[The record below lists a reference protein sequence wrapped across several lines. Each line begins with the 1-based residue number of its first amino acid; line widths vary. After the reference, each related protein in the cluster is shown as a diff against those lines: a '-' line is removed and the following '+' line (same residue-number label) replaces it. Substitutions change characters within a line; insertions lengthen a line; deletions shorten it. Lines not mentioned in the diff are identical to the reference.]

1 MTELVSDALEAGR
14 EAISRRAW
22 HEAYDL
28 LKRADAERSLSPA
41 DLELFAAAVQWT
53 GRGDEHVATLERSF
67 RGYSDAGNRL
77 RAAFVAT
84 RLAHEAVNQLQPAVA
99 NGWMGRAKR
108 LLDEEPEAAEH
119 GYWLLERVHVT
130 SDYDTDAMLADA
142 KQAETIGRRVG
153 DRSLEIRAIQR
164 QGAALITQGDVAAG
178 SALLDEA
185 SAAAIAGEL
194 DPLSTVVVYCNT
206 IGACRDVADFDRAG
220 EWTDL
225 AHTFCTDGSM
235 AAFPGL
241 CRVNYAEVMKY
252 KGRLAEA
259 QAEARRAG
267 EELRTWS
274 PKIAGA
280 AFFELGEIRLRL
292 GELAA
297 AEQAFREADEH
308 GTDPEPGRSL
318 LRLAQGNANAAWS
331 SIKRALS
338 DEALTMPGRV
348 RLLPA
353 AIEIALAAGEREQA
367 DELASDLAAAA
378 ETYRTSAL
386 KAAAA
391 FARGSVRV
399 AQGDTGAA
407 FSCFREARRLWEAS
421 GAAYDVARAREQLGL
436 VARAEGDRETAVW
449 ELQAAAARFERL
461 GAVRDAER
469 VAACLRPADPET
481 VTKTFLFTDI
491 VKSTELLSTMGDR
504 HWANALRR
512 HDGALRTIFADY
524 GGQVVDH
531 TGDGFFV
538 AFDDPV
544 SAVKAATAVQRAVD
558 EEFVFDIRIGIH
570 TDGALASGEGYRGR
584 GVHTAARVGA
594 TAKGREILATEASVG
609 NVTGFRT
616 FNHRTLPLKGLPE
629 PVAVC
634 SVDWRT

>member
-1 MTELVSDALEAGR
+1 VTEVASDTLSAGR
-14 EAISRRAW
+14 EAVARREW
-22 HEAYDL
+22 HDGYHL
-28 LKRADAERSLSPA
+28 LKRADAERPLSPA
-41 DLELFAAAVQWT
+41 DLELLAAATQWT
-53 GRGDEHVATLERSF
+53 GRGDEHIAALERTF
-67 RGYSDAGNRL
+67 KAYSDAGNRL

-84 RLAHEAVNQLQPAVA
+84 RLGHEAAHQLQPAVA
-99 NGWMGRAKR
+99 SGWMGRAKR
-108 LLDEEPEAAEH
+108 LLDEESEAAEH
-119 GYWLLERVHVT
+119 GYWLLERIHVT
-130 SDYDTDAMLADA
+130 SDYDTDTLLADA
-142 KQAETIGRRVG
+142 KQAEAIGRRVG
-153 DRSLEIRAIQR
+153 DRSLEVRAIQR
-164 QGAALITQGDVAAG
+164 QGAGLISQGDVAAG
-178 SALLDEA
+178 TALLDEA

-225 AHTFCTDGSM
+225 AHEFCADGSM

-267 EELRTWS
+267 EELRNWS

-280 AFFELGEIRLRL
+280 AFYELGEIRLRL
-292 GELAA
+292 GDLVA

-318 LRLAQGNANAAWS
+318 LRLAQGNAKGAWAS
-331 SIKRALS
+331 VKRALA
-338 DEALTMPGRV
+338 DDALTMPARV

-353 AIEIALAAGEREQA
+353 AVDIALGAGELAEA
-367 DELASDLAAAA
+367 DALASDLAAGA
-378 ETYRTSAL
+378 EAYGTSPL

-391 FARGSVRV
+391 FARGSVNI
-399 AQGDTGAA
+399 AQGDAGAA

-421 GAAYDVARAREQLGL
+421 GATYDVARAREQLGL
-436 VARAEGDRETAVW
+436 VARSEADEETAVW

-461 GAVRDAER
+461 GALRDAER
-469 VAACLRPADPET
+469 VAELLRPTAPKT

-491 VKSTELLSTMGDR
+491 VKSTELLTTIEDR

-512 HDGALRTIFADY
+512 HDETLRATFADY

-531 TGDGFFV
+531 AGDGFFV
-538 AFDDPV
+538 AFDEPAD
-544 SAVKAATAVQRAVD
+544 AVQAAAAVQRAVD
-558 EEFVFDIRIGIH
+558 QEFVFDIRIGIH
-570 TDGALASGEGYRGR
+570 TDGVLRSVEGYRGR

-594 TAKGREILATEASVG
+594 AAEGREILATEASVG
-609 NVTGFRT
+609 SLPQVRT
-616 FNHRTLPLKGLPE
+616 TSHRALSLKGIPE

-634 SVDWRT
+634 SVDWR